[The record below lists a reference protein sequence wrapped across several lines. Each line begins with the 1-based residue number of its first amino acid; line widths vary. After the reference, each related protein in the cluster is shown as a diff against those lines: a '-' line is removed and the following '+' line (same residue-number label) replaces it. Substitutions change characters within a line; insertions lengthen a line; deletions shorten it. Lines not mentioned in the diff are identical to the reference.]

1 MSFNPLEPSIPLE
14 GIPTR
19 IRSIEPIS
27 ARVGTRNQLV
37 VKIQSAEGVVGWGEA
52 GFSGREQAVAAA
64 INHFADFL
72 VGKDCREI
80 GRLWQ
85 ECYRSQYFEG
95 GRVITAAISAIDIAL
110 HDLLGKTYGLPVYQ
124 LLGGKQR
131 ERIPAYASCY
141 CESYAGDAGSF
152 TAAVLD
158 EVAGLVEQGW
168 TSIRVPIAGHSAKD
182 IFEPRES
189 IVDTAKRIAAIRERF
204 GMGLMLGID
213 YHHRLSIGEAA
224 SFCQRLQRGALD
236 YIEEPIRDET
246 PEAYRELRRL
256 CDVPFAIGEEFSS
269 KWQAAPY
276 IESNLT
282 QYLRIDISNIG
293 GFTEA
298 MKVIGWAEMHYI
310 DLMPH
315 NPLGA
320 ICTAATVHMS
330 AATAL
335 FSYTE
340 THQLPNCPLGFHH
353 PDIFPLQHQL
363 AGDGYPV
370 LDAPGL
376 GIEVNEEALRK
387 SEALN
392 WNPPFLRRRDGS
404 LTNW

>member
-1 MSFNPLEPSIPLE
+1 MSANNPRTV
-14 GIPTR
+14 PTR
-19 IRSIEPIS
+19 IRSVEPIA

-37 VKIQSAEGVVGWGEA
+37 VKVTSEDGVIGWGEA
-52 GFSGREQAVAAA
+52 GFSGREQAVAAT
-64 INHFADFL
+64 IKHFADFL
-72 VGKDCREI
+72 VGRDCREI

-110 HDLLGKTYGLPVYQ
+110 HDLLGKTLNVPVYQ
-124 LLGGKQR
+124 LIGGKQR
-131 ERIPAYASCY
+131 ERVPAYASCY
-141 CESYAGDAGSF
+141 AESYAGNVTAF
-152 TAAVLD
+152 TEAVLD
-158 EVAGLVEQGW
+158 EVAGLVEDGW
-168 TSIRVPIAGHSAKD
+168 TSIRVPVAGHSANE

-189 IVDTAKRIAAIRERF
+189 INETARRIIAIRERF
-204 GMGLMLGID
+204 GMDLMLGID
-213 YHHRLSIGEAA
+213 YHHRLSVAETA
-224 SFCQRLQRGALD
+224 SFAQRLPAAALD

-246 PEAYRELRRL
+246 PEAYRALRKL
-256 CDVPFAIGEEFSS
+256 TTIPFAIGEEFSS

-276 IESNLT
+276 IEENLT
-282 QYLRIDISNIG
+282 QFLRIDISNIG

-310 DLMPH
+310 ELMPH

-320 ICTAATVHMS
+320 ICTAATVHMA

-353 PDIFPLQHQL
+353 PDIFPTQHNL
-363 AGDGYPV
+363 VGDGYPV

-376 GIEVNEEALRK
+376 GIEVNEEALRR

>member
-1 MSFNPLEPSIPLE
+1 MDAIRDTSVNTFHAV
-14 GIPTR
+14 PTR
-19 IRSIEPIS
+19 IRSIEPIA

-37 VKIQSAEGVVGWGEA
+37 VKIVSEDGVVGWGEA
-52 GFSGREQAVAAA
+52 GFSGREQAVAAT
-64 INHFADFL
+64 IRHFADL
-72 VGKDCREI
+72 LIGRDCRETA
-80 GRLWQ
+80 RLWQ

-95 GRVITAAISAIDIAL
+95 GRVITAALSAIDIAL
-110 HDLLGKTYGLPVYQ
+110 HDLLGKTLGVPVYQ

-131 ERIPAYASCY
+131 ERVPAYASCY
-141 CESYAGDAGSF
+141 SESYAGNSAAF
-152 TAAVLD
+152 TGAVLD
-158 EVAGLVEQGW
+158 EVAGLVEAGW
-168 TSIRVPIAGHSAKD
+168 TSIRVPMAGHSAND

-189 IVDTAKRIAAIRERF
+189 ISETARRIIAIRERF
-204 GMGLMLGID
+204 GMDLMLGID
-213 YHHRLSIGEAA
+213 YHHRLSVAEAA
-224 SFCQRLQRGALD
+224 SFAQRLPAAALD

-246 PEAYRELRRL
+246 PEAYRALRKL
-256 CDVPFAIGEEFSS
+256 TTIPFAIGEEFSS

-276 IESNLT
+276 IEENLT
-282 QYLRIDISNIG
+282 QFLRIDISNIG

-310 DLMPH
+310 ELMPH

-353 PDIFPLQHQL
+353 PDIFPVQHNL
-363 AGDGYPV
+363 AGDSYPV

-376 GIEVNEEALRK
+376 GVEVNEEALRR

-392 WNPPFLRRRDGS
+392 WNPPLLKRRDGS